1 MAPRPIRVVVI
12 DDSAFNRQTISAM
25 LEAGGEI
32 EVVGRAADGQEG
44 LNLVF
49 QLAPDVVTL
58 DLEMP
63 KLDGFGFLRILMSRK
78 PTPVIVISGYATKE
92 NVFKALELG
101 ALDFVA
107 KPSRQISPALKAIQ
121 DELMAKVKLVTQLRM
136 VSLAERAA
144 RAPSA
149 TTSSGSFPIIS
160 GVDKSRK
167 EGPPPPRICAIG
179 ASTGG
184 PPAIHQVLAALD
196 PQLPV
201 GIVVTQHMPAKFTRA
216 FAERLARTTPWT
228 VREAEPG
235 DALTAGVVLV
245 APGSHSL
252 VLKKEG
258 GQVKADLVAQDA
270 MDKFVPSV
278 DRMME
283 SVAKLGIDMMAVI
296 LTGMGGDGGRGVR
309 AVKAAGGR
317 VLAEAPETAVIFGMP
332 EEAIRSGAVDEIV
345 PLPGMADAIAKFVKK
360 V

>member
-1 MAPRPIRVVVI
+1 VVVI

-25 LEAGGEI
+25 LESSGEI

-49 QLAPDVVTL
+49 QLAPDVITL

-63 KLDGFGFLRILMSRK
+63 KLDGFAFLRILMSRK
-78 PTPVIVISGYATKE
+78 PTPVIVISGYATKD
-92 NVFKALELG
+92 NVFKSLELG

-121 DELMAKVKLVTQLRM
+121 DELLTKVKMVTQLKM
-136 VSLAERAA
+136 ISLTERGA
-144 RAPSA
+144 RGR
-149 TTSSGSFPIIS
+149 TTTGSFPLLTP
-160 GVDKSRK
+160 GGLEKSRK
-167 EGPPPPRICAIG
+167 EGLAPARLCAIG

-184 PPAIHQVLAALD
+184 PPAIHQLLAALD
-196 PQLPV
+196 PQLPLGLV
-201 GIVVTQHMPAKFTRA
+201 ITQHMPAKFTKA

-235 DALTAGVVLV
+235 DALTAGVALV

-252 VLKKEG
+252 VLKREG
-258 GQVKADLVAQDA
+258 MMIRADLVPPSSDQSDRY
-270 MDKFVPSV
+270 VPSV

-283 SVAKLGIDMMAVI
+283 SVAKVGGEMLAVI

-309 AVKAAGGR
+309 AVKAAGGF
-317 VLAEAPETAVIFGMP
+317 VIAEAPETAVIFGMP
-332 EEAIRSGAVDEIV
+332 DEAIRSGAVDEIV
-345 PLPGMADAIAKFVKK
+345 PLGSIAEVIAKFARKG
-360 V
+360 